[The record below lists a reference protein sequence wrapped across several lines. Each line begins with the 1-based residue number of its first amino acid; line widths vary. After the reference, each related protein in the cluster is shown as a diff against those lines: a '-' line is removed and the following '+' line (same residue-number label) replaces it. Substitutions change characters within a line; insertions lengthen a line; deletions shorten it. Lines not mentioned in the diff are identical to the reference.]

1 MEHMS
6 LQEIT
11 TACGGT
17 YYGEPS
23 LLTREVSG
31 VAIDSR
37 KAGKDFLFVPIKG
50 ARVDGH
56 SFIPQVMEQGALC
69 TLSEHPLSDSS
80 PYILVSSCAQALK
93 DIAEHYR
100 RALGIKVVGI
110 SGSVGKTSTKEMIA
124 SILEQKY
131 SVLKTAGNFNN
142 EIGLPLTVFQIQ
154 KEHEVAVLEMG
165 ISDFQEMN
173 RLAKI
178 AQPDICVLTNIGQ
191 CHLEN
196 LGDRDGVR
204 KAKTEMFAHRRPGAS
219 IILNGDDDKL
229 SEIATVHAASFSK
242 QDGTTVVPYSDS
254 THDETSA
261 ASAVGKS
268 GDTTPIFFGKD
279 PHNAFY
285 ADEIQSL
292 GLKGT
297 SCKIHT
303 PAGDFTVIISIP
315 GAHMVYNALA
325 GTAVGIELGLTLD
338 EIKTGIEALQPV
350 AGRNHMIETEHLTIL
365 DDCYNANPVSMKAS
379 LDVLSTALTRK
390 VAILGD
396 MFELGT
402 KELLLHREVGTY
414 AAEKKL
420 DLLCCIGTLSK
431 AMADGASEFSA
442 QNDTKIC
449 YFETKNDFLNAV
461 SSIIKEHDTI
471 LVKASHGMA
480 FEEIVHALCH
490 LTFKKTLRRIDM
502 NYEVLVLDLDGTLTN
517 SEKKI
522 TEPTKEALLDI
533 QQKGK
538 IVVLASGRPTP
549 GILPL
554 AHELELEKYGGYVLS
569 FNGAKIIN
577 CSTGEVLYNKTIPS
591 EVIRPAYELA
601 KDYDVDILAYS
612 DDAIISGICPNSY
625 TELEARINSLPI
637 CRVENFPAYINFP
650 TNKLLISGEESLTA
664 ELEIKLNSHFR
675 KLLNIYRSEPFFLE
689 IMPQNIDK
697 AYTLQKLLSAIGLT
711 ADQMICCG
719 DGYNDITMLESAGL
733 GVAMA
738 NAQPLVR
745 EKADYITKSNDEDGV
760 LFVIDQFLR

>member
-1 MEHMS
+1 M
-6 LQEIT
+6 
-11 TACGGT
+11 
-17 YYGEPS
+17 
-23 LLTREVSG
+23 
-31 VAIDSR
+31 
-37 KAGKDFLFVPIKG
+37 
-50 ARVDGH
+50 
-56 SFIPQVMEQGALC
+56 
-69 TLSEHPLSDSS
+69 
-80 PYILVSSCAQALK
+80 
-93 DIAEHYR
+93 
-100 RALGIKVVGI
+100 
-110 SGSVGKTSTKEMIA
+110 
-124 SILEQKY
+124 
-131 SVLKTAGNFNN
+131 
-142 EIGLPLTVFQIQ
+142 
-154 KEHEVAVLEMG
+154 
-165 ISDFQEMN
+165 
-173 RLAKI
+173 
-178 AQPDICVLTNIGQ
+178 
-191 CHLEN
+191 
-196 LGDRDGVR
+196 
-204 KAKTEMFAHRRPGAS
+204 
-219 IILNGDDDKL
+219 
-229 SEIATVHAASFSK
+229 HAASFSK

-490 LTFKKTLRRIDM
+490 LTF
-502 NYEVLVLDLDGTLTN
+502 
-517 SEKKI
+517 
-522 TEPTKEALLDI
+522 
-533 QQKGK
+533 
-538 IVVLASGRPTP
+538 
-549 GILPL
+549 
-554 AHELELEKYGGYVLS
+554 
-569 FNGAKIIN
+569 
-577 CSTGEVLYNKTIPS
+577 
-591 EVIRPAYELA
+591 
-601 KDYDVDILAYS
+601 
-612 DDAIISGICPNSY
+612 
-625 TELEARINSLPI
+625 
-637 CRVENFPAYINFP
+637 
-650 TNKLLISGEESLTA
+650 
-664 ELEIKLNSHFR
+664 
-675 KLLNIYRSEPFFLE
+675 
-689 IMPQNIDK
+689 
-697 AYTLQKLLSAIGLT
+697 
-711 ADQMICCG
+711 
-719 DGYNDITMLESAGL
+719 
-733 GVAMA
+733 
-738 NAQPLVR
+738 
-745 EKADYITKSNDEDGV
+745 
-760 LFVIDQFLR
+760 

>member
-31 VAIDSR
+31 VTIDSR

-69 TLSEHPLSDSS
+69 TLSEHPLSDSF

-154 KEHEVAVLEMG
+154 KEHEIAVLEMG

-173 RLAKI
+173 RLAKV

-461 SSIIKEHDTI
+461 SSIIKKHDTI

-490 LTFKKTLRRIDM
+490 LTF
-502 NYEVLVLDLDGTLTN
+502 
-517 SEKKI
+517 
-522 TEPTKEALLDI
+522 
-533 QQKGK
+533 
-538 IVVLASGRPTP
+538 
-549 GILPL
+549 
-554 AHELELEKYGGYVLS
+554 
-569 FNGAKIIN
+569 
-577 CSTGEVLYNKTIPS
+577 
-591 EVIRPAYELA
+591 
-601 KDYDVDILAYS
+601 
-612 DDAIISGICPNSY
+612 
-625 TELEARINSLPI
+625 
-637 CRVENFPAYINFP
+637 
-650 TNKLLISGEESLTA
+650 
-664 ELEIKLNSHFR
+664 
-675 KLLNIYRSEPFFLE
+675 
-689 IMPQNIDK
+689 
-697 AYTLQKLLSAIGLT
+697 
-711 ADQMICCG
+711 
-719 DGYNDITMLESAGL
+719 
-733 GVAMA
+733 
-738 NAQPLVR
+738 
-745 EKADYITKSNDEDGV
+745 
-760 LFVIDQFLR
+760 

>member
-31 VAIDSR
+31 ITIDSR

-69 TLSEHPLSDSS
+69 TLSEYPLSDSF

-173 RLAKI
+173 RLAKV

-490 LTFKKTLRRIDM
+490 LTFQKTLRRIDM

-625 TELEARINSLPI
+625 TKLEARINSLPI
-637 CRVENFPAYINFP
+637 RRVENFPAYINFP

-664 ELEIKLNSHFR
+664 ELEIKLKSHFR

>member
-17 YYGEPS
+17 YHGEPS

-37 KAGKDFLFVPIKG
+37 KAKKDFLFVPIKG

-80 PYILVSSCAQALK
+80 PYILVDSCAQALK

-110 SGSVGKTSTKEMIA
+110 SGSVGKTSTKEMIS

-142 EIGLPLTVFQIQ
+142 EIGLPLTVFQIR
-154 KEHEVAVLEMG
+154 KEHEIAVLEMG
-165 ISDFQEMN
+165 ISDFREMS
-173 RLAKI
+173 RLAKV

-204 KAKTEMFAHRRPGAS
+204 KAKTEMFAYRRPGAS

-229 SEIATVHAASFSK
+229 SEIAAVHATSFSK
-242 QDGTTVVPYSDS
+242 KDGTTVVPYSDHFD
-254 THDETSA
+254 TEHD
-261 ASAVGKS
+261 ASAPTDACKAV
-268 GDTTPIFFGKD
+268 DTTPVFFGKD
-279 PHNAFY
+279 PYNAFY

-297 SCKIHT
+297 SCRIHT
-303 PAGDFTVIISIP
+303 PSGDFTAVISIP

-338 EIKTGIEALQPV
+338 EIKAGIEALQPV

-396 MFELGT
+396 MFELGAD
-402 KELLLHREVGTY
+402 ELALHREVGTY
-414 AAEKKL
+414 AAEKKI
-420 DLLCCIGTLSK
+420 DLLCCIGMLSK
-431 AMADGASEFSA
+431 AMADGAAEYSA
-442 QNDTKIC
+442 ESDTEIR
-449 YFETKNDFLNAV
+449 YFETKNDFLDAV

-480 FEEIVHALCH
+480 FEEIVHTLCNM
-490 LTFKKTLRRIDM
+490 TL
-502 NYEVLVLDLDGTLTN
+502 
-517 SEKKI
+517 
-522 TEPTKEALLDI
+522 
-533 QQKGK
+533 
-538 IVVLASGRPTP
+538 
-549 GILPL
+549 
-554 AHELELEKYGGYVLS
+554 
-569 FNGAKIIN
+569 
-577 CSTGEVLYNKTIPS
+577 
-591 EVIRPAYELA
+591 
-601 KDYDVDILAYS
+601 
-612 DDAIISGICPNSY
+612 
-625 TELEARINSLPI
+625 
-637 CRVENFPAYINFP
+637 
-650 TNKLLISGEESLTA
+650 
-664 ELEIKLNSHFR
+664 
-675 KLLNIYRSEPFFLE
+675 
-689 IMPQNIDK
+689 
-697 AYTLQKLLSAIGLT
+697 
-711 ADQMICCG
+711 
-719 DGYNDITMLESAGL
+719 
-733 GVAMA
+733 
-738 NAQPLVR
+738 
-745 EKADYITKSNDEDGV
+745 
-760 LFVIDQFLR
+760 

>member
-261 ASAVGKS
+261 ASAV
-268 GDTTPIFFGKD
+268 
-279 PHNAFY
+279 
-285 ADEIQSL
+285 
-292 GLKGT
+292 
-297 SCKIHT
+297 
-303 PAGDFTVIISIP
+303 
-315 GAHMVYNALA
+315 
-325 GTAVGIELGLTLD
+325 
-338 EIKTGIEALQPV
+338 
-350 AGRNHMIETEHLTIL
+350 
-365 DDCYNANPVSMKAS
+365 ANPGIRLLSSLEKIRTMLSMPMKFKVSDS
-379 LDVLSTALTRK
+379 
-390 VAILGD
+390 
-396 MFELGT
+396 
-402 KELLLHREVGTY
+402 KELPVR
-414 AAEKKL
+414 
-420 DLLCCIGTLSK
+420 
-431 AMADGASEFSA
+431 F
-442 QNDTKIC
+442 
-449 YFETKNDFLNAV
+449 
-461 SSIIKEHDTI
+461 
-471 LVKASHGMA
+471 
-480 FEEIVHALCH
+480 
-490 LTFKKTLRRIDM
+490 
-502 NYEVLVLDLDGTLTN
+502 
-517 SEKKI
+517 
-522 TEPTKEALLDI
+522 
-533 QQKGK
+533 
-538 IVVLASGRPTP
+538 
-549 GILPL
+549 
-554 AHELELEKYGGYVLS
+554 
-569 FNGAKIIN
+569 
-577 CSTGEVLYNKTIPS
+577 
-591 EVIRPAYELA
+591 
-601 KDYDVDILAYS
+601 
-612 DDAIISGICPNSY
+612 
-625 TELEARINSLPI
+625 
-637 CRVENFPAYINFP
+637 
-650 TNKLLISGEESLTA
+650 
-664 ELEIKLNSHFR
+664 
-675 KLLNIYRSEPFFLE
+675 
-689 IMPQNIDK
+689 
-697 AYTLQKLLSAIGLT
+697 TLQ
-711 ADQMICCG
+711 Q
-719 DGYNDITMLESAGL
+719 
-733 GVAMA
+733 
-738 NAQPLVR
+738 
-745 EKADYITKSNDEDGV
+745 
-760 LFVIDQFLR
+760 VILQ

>member
-297 SCKIHT
+297 SCKNHT